1 MTGYIKELT
10 DNMSNS
16 SESINKEEELQ
27 KLLNKEKLS
36 VNDVEFLFN
45 NCDDKS
51 LKFVMRYKRIHA
63 RNIENNI
70 DKIDWDMISMNPNL
84 KGSIIKNYPDKLN
97 WNLVIQYN
105 YDKNQLY
112 KSMYK
117 NKKYIDFKHCIE
129 HYKLNQDFIEEFI
142 DCFEYKDIL
151 KNQMHI
157 GYYTI
162 NWWKDRYY

>member
-10 DNMSNS
+10 DNMSD
-16 SESINKEEELQ
+16 NKED
-27 KLLNKEKLS
+27 LLNKDKLTVS
-36 VNDVEFLFN
+36 DIDFLFN
-45 NCDDKS
+45 NYDEKT
-51 LKFVMRYKRIHA
+51 LKHIMRYKKIHA

-84 KGSIIKNYPDKLN
+84 KKSIINNYHDKLN

-105 YDKNQLY
+105 YNKNSLY
-112 KSMYK
+112 KAMYS

-129 HYKLNQDFIEEFI
+129 HYKLNQDFIEGFI
-142 DCFEYKDIL
+142 DCFKYEDIL
-151 KNQMHI
+151 KYQIHI

-162 NWWKDRYY
+162 QWLKDRYY